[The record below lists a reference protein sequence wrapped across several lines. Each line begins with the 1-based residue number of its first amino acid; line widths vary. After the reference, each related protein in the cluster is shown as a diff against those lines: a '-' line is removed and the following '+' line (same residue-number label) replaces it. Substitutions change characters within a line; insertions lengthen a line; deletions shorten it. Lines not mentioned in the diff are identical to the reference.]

1 MRTSAV
7 EQFFVGMVILRYSI
21 ALQKCVRPRL
31 IFLYCSGDEGTSIVD
46 GIVQVLKKAPLD
58 VKAAMLENLL
68 LVGGAAMIPGKLDV
82 QSKFC
87 YFCKANV

>member
-1 MRTSAV
+1 M
-7 EQFFVGMVILRYSI
+7 EQFFVGMVFLLYSI
-21 ALQKCVRPRL
+21 ALQKCIRPRL
-31 IFLYCSGDEGTSIVD
+31 IFLLCSGDEGRDGTSIVD